1 MKALLTLKKESGISF
16 VHDAEALCCLLFDIL
31 AFFEKSRTEIM
42 IGEINCLAR
51 ALGYQ
56 GSINAIRRVLLEK
69 NFLTE
74 IERGARFSLTYAN
87 RKSIAAFCKSQPPSF
102 DGLKLTSAERT
113 CLYGS
118 SGIQGSAGE
127 AFLARVM
134 GQLAVLNTILSEI
147 PRLEIKVTSDVAEH
161 MAGDLFM
168 QERVRGHLETMN
180 RLCREFDA
188 VELQYGNGSKEFES
202 ISNRYVESYT
212 QMDAVVDAAQE
223 ENNRYQE
230 ALGDA
235 AILRMLR
242 DVRVLL
248 LQVTASFSKKEGEI

>member
-16 VHDAEALCCLLFDIL
+16 VRDAEALCCLLFDIL
-31 AFFEKSRTEIM
+31 AFFEKPHTEIV

-74 IERGARFSLTYAN
+74 VERGVRFSLTHTN
-87 RKSIAAFCKSQPPSF
+87 RMKITEFCKSQPPSF
-102 DGLKLTSAERT
+102 TGLKLTNVEHAY
-113 CLYGS
+113 LYGS
-118 SGIQGSAGE
+118 SGVQGSVGE

-134 GQLAVLNTILSEI
+134 GQLAILNTILSEV
-147 PRLEIKVTSDVAEH
+147 PRLEIKVISDAAKH
-161 MAGDLFM
+161 MAGDMCM
-168 QERVRGHLETMN
+168 QERVKGYLEATN
-180 RLCREFDA
+180 HLCREFDA
-188 VELQYGNGSKEFES
+188 IELQYGNDSKEFEN
-202 ISNRYVESYT
+202 ISNRYI
-212 QMDAVVDAAQE
+212 DAYNQIHTLVDMAQE
-223 ENNRYQE
+223 ENMRYQE

-235 AILRMLR
+235 AILRMLK

-248 LQVTASFSKKEGEI
+248 LQVTASFSKREEEI